1 MFKSIYLLL
10 LLAAAPSGTS
20 AQAADPVTPL
30 PLGTRARI
38 FAPTLAPGHWQGTV
52 LGQRGDTLLLGGGSV
67 RGQVPIPAIER
78 IEVHR
83 GPNYGTGIASGAVAG
98 AAAFGALYLLESQDS
113 YGGVQLSQ
121 MITALAWGAGLGG
134 FLGFV
139 IAPARWETVFQRSG
153 AAR

>member
-1 MFKSIYLLL
+1 MFKSICVLLL
-10 LLAAAPSGTS
+10 LTVVPAGTY

-38 FAPTLAPGHWQGTV
+38 FAPTLAPDQWQGTV

-67 RGQVPIPAIER
+67 RGQVPISAIER

-83 GPNYGTGIASGAVAG
+83 GPNYGTGIVSGAVAG
-98 AAAFGALYLLESQDS
+98 AATFGALYLLESQDS
-113 YGGVQLSQ
+113 YGGVRSSQ
-121 MITALAWGAGLGG
+121 VMTALAWGAGVGG

-139 IAPARWETVFQRSG
+139 VAPARWETVFQRTVG
-153 AAR
+153 AR